1 MHFNYLIFILLLYF
15 PCGRTS
21 NMKIIRV
28 FSLSQCRHRL
38 LRFHFLIFLLFY
50 SSIRYCSLSYIFVI
64 LYLSFFL
71 FYLPKNRENKS
82 PFLLS
87 TQDIPLLPF
96 IFSRM
101 IFLSTFFHFP
111 KAFFFYPFYES
122 FFFPFFRRSL
132 FPFFPLPEAPPP
144 PLPEALFLLFSRSS
158 LSFSPLA
165 KLFPFSPISPSSFFP
180 SLPFPELVLSLLPF
194 PQALS
199 FPLPLFPKLF
209 PPRSARARPPTT
221 IPSHNGRRPKK
232 RGILLIIYYVFFS
245 FSLSV
250 MSFFRIAVMA

>member
-144 PLPEALFLLFSRSS
+144 LTWSTFFIIFPKLSFLFPSCQTLSLFPHFSKLFLSLSPFSRTRPFPSTFSS
-158 LSFSPLA
+158 
-165 KLFPFSPISPSSFFP
+165 SSFFP
-180 SLPFPELVLSLLPF
+180 
-194 PQALS
+194 
-199 FPLPLFPKLF
+199 
-209 PPRSARARPPTT
+209 
-221 IPSHNGRRPKK
+221 
-232 RGILLIIYYVFFS
+232 
-245 FSLSV
+245 
-250 MSFFRIAVMA
+250 